1 MNIFFND
8 INYMKVTNI
17 DYKTFLGIFLLLLSF
32 DALYIIV
39 FNSYFQKLFKTVQ
52 GGRELSIKYGGFIA
66 TYLFMSSIIYYF
78 GIVKKFTPSEMFL
91 LGISIYGVYELT
103 NYATLVDW
111 TMRMVVLDTLWG
123 GILFMTTLHVLK
135 LLKLTL

>member
-1 MNIFFND
+1 
-8 INYMKVTNI
+8 MKLTNI
-17 DYKTFLGIFLLLLSF
+17 DYKTFLSIFLLLLFF
-32 DALYIIV
+32 DALYIIA
-39 FNSYFQKLFKTVQ
+39 FNSYFKKLFKTVQ
-52 GGRELSIKYGGFIA
+52 AGRELSIKYGGFIA

-111 TMRMVVLDTLWG
+111 TMQMVILDTLWG

-135 LLKLTL
+135 LLNLKM